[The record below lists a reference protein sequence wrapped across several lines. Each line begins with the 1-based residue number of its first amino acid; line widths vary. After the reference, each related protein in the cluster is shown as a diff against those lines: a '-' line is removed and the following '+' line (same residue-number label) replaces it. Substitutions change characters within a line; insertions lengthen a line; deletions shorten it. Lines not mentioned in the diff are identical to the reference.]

1 MKADE
6 VAHYLQNN
14 PQFFEQYADLMS
26 QVAIPHPHSGRAIS
40 ITERQMLALRDKN
53 RQLEAKL
60 TELIGFGEEND
71 AISEKMQRLAV
82 ALITAYKFQAVIHT
96 LGYHLKED
104 FAVPQVAVRLWSLP
118 AGELEELPE
127 FAAVSQ
133 ELQVFAE
140 TLTRPFCG
148 STSGFETSTWFG
160 EASTNI
166 RSQAL
171 IALRAG
177 GGTIGMIALGA
188 YDVER
193 FYAGMGTLYL
203 ERLGEMASAAIARTL
218 GTA

>member
-1 MKADE
+1 M
-6 VAHYLQNN
+6 
-14 PQFFEQYADLMS
+14 
-26 QVAIPHPHSGRAIS
+26 
-40 ITERQMLALRDKN
+40 
-53 RQLEAKL
+53 
-60 TELIGFGEEND
+60 
-71 AISEKMQRLAV
+71 
-82 ALITAYKFQAVIHT
+82 HT

-118 AGELEELPE
+118 AGELDGLPE
-127 FAAVSQ
+127 FAGVSE

-140 TLTRPFCG
+140 TLTHPFCG

-193 FYAGMGTLYL
+193 FYAGMGTIYL
-203 ERLGEMASAAIARTL
+203 ERLGDMASAAIARTL

>member
-6 VAHYLQNN
+6 VAHYLQGN

-26 QVAIPHPHSGRAIS
+26 QIAIPHPHGGRAIS
-40 ITERQMLALRDKN
+40 ITERQMLTLRDKN

-60 TELIGFGEEND
+60 GELIGYGEEND
-71 AISEKMQRLAV
+71 AISDKMHRLAV
-82 ALITAYKFQAVIHT
+82 ALISAYTFPAVMHT

-118 AGELEELPE
+118 AGERDDLPE
-127 FAAVSQ
+127 FAEVSQ

-140 TLTRPFCG
+140 TLNQPYCG
-148 STSGFETSTWFG
+148 STAGYETSTWFG
-160 EASTNI
+160 EVSPQV

-171 IALRAG
+171 IALKSG

-188 YDVER
+188 FDGER
-193 FYAGMGTLYL
+193 FYAGMGTIYL
-203 ERLGEMASAAIARTL
+203 QRLGEMASAAIGRTL